1 MRELRSS
8 ARLVKC
14 RGTGPCPTRT
24 TAGLTNL
31 PKRPGSGGLAAG
43 SYRILCSRRLPTPAA
58 LVAGWL
64 IVALA
69 TGHLLA
75 PGLLGLLM
83 GGVLAFSLRYALYR
97 RRHR

>member
-1 MRELRSS
+1 MSDEDHRWPDELAEA
-8 ARLVKC
+8 ARIRRFSRWELSHPV
-14 RGTGPCPTRT
+14 
-24 TAGLTNL
+24 
-31 PKRPGSGGLAAG
+31 LAAA
-43 SYRILCSRRLPTPAA
+43 SYTAA

-97 RRHR
+97 RRHRSEQRR